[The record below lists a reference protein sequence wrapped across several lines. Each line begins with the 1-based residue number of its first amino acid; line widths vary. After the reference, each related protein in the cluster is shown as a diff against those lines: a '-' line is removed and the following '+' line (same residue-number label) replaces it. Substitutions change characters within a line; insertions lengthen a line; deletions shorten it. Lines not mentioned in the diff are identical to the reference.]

1 MDIFNERLVEVRKL
15 LERSEE
21 EVADGIGLTVE
32 EYKKYEKGKKV
43 KLPLLVEIT
52 QYYSISSD
60 YFLGRIEIPLPLIN
74 KKNYK
79 ALSTLYSMSKEELD
93 VLAEKLKKLK

>member
-15 LERSEE
+15 LGRSEE

-43 KLPLLVEIT
+43 KLLLLIKFTE
-52 QYYSISSD
+52 YYSISSD
-60 YFLGRIEIPLPLIN
+60 YFLGRIEIPLPLIT

-79 ALSTLYSMSKEELD
+79 VLSTLCLMSKEELD
-93 VLAEKLKKLK
+93 VLAEKLKELK